1 MKVFIKEICRDV
13 IVRIYGTDGDEHTK
27 EFFERFFDNVEGV
40 YETTDDERE
49 EYRSEGVYTI
59 EKLENYELFAQT
71 VKNIQQAIDEVAK
84 ALIDGRS
91 IEEFTIDKQC
101 FVV

>member
-27 EFFERFFDNVEGV
+27 EFFERFFCNVEGI
-40 YETTDDERE
+40 YETTDDERT

-59 EKLENYELFAQT
+59 EKLEYYELFAQT
-71 VKNIQQAIDEVAK
+71 VTNIQQAIDEVAK
-84 ALIDGRS
+84 ALIEGRS
-91 IEEFTIDKQC
+91 IEEFTIDQLC